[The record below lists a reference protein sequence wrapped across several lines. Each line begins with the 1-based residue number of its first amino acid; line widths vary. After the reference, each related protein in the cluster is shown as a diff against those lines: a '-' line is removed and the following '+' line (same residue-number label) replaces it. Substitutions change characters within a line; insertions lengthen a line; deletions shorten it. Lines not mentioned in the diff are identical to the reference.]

1 MAGENAQSA
10 ILIPESSP
18 PARDLSPELDISV
31 GVEEQGEEDTVM
43 GGIEAGADVEFL
55 KILGVFG
62 DLRLIDDSQL
72 RIPVSEVSPNCA
84 KLTSRMPV
92 GS

>member
-1 MAGENAQSA
+1 MSG
-10 ILIPESSP
+10 
-18 PARDLSPELDISV
+18 
-31 GVEEQGEEDTVM
+31 GVEEQGEADIVM
-43 GGIEAGADVEFL
+43 GGIEASADVGVL

>member
-1 MAGENAQSA
+1 M
-10 ILIPESSP
+10 
-18 PARDLSPELDISV
+18 SV

-43 GGIEAGADVEFL
+43 GGIEDDDDVSVL

-92 GS
+92 GL